1 MPQLGSAKY
10 IKEWIDTASA
20 PFPTKECLAALEVVG
35 IRTDYDLLL
44 QSDVLELT
52 PAALHSHIC
61 ALRMTVLAHFAS
73 PGRTAL
79 SLLEANR
86 QANNA
91 HGQGTGDMVIGS
103 GIRELD
109 TLLGG
114 GVRISQITEICGNE
128 GSGKTRIS
136 IEFTAAHLVPKPQ
149 QLQQAQQAQQ
159 QQQQQLAT
167 EEREIPRTKVYY
179 MSSSPLSIWRV
190 EQTLRR
196 RLKAYPAGSQ
206 DVMFRSAMERLI
218 VVDCEDID
226 ALLTFLYKYADARD
240 SLAAEEEQQQQQCN
254 ESTTDLLIID
264 SIRPLL
270 LNVIR
275 LEGDAS
281 IATHSVKT
289 VLRRITSVRAPA
301 RAAVIITNGVAQRND
316 WQTPASFRL
325 SHEQLAATRLQ
336 PSLGAAW
343 VLVSHVHLYLKRYD
357 QPSGDNSTSVT
368 NGLMHGQC
376 RTVAVVLKSHDSATA
391 GIAEFDF

>member
-10 IKEWIDTASA
+10 IKEWIDTAGT

-44 QSDVLELT
+44 QSDILELT

-73 PGRTAL
+73 PGCTAL

-91 HGQGTGDMVIGS
+91 HGQSTGDMVIGS

-128 GSGKTRIS
+128 GSGKTRMS
-136 IEFTAAHLVPKPQ
+136 IEFATAHLVPKPQ

-159 QQQQQLAT
+159 QQLAM

-196 RLKAYPAGSQ
+196 RLKTYPAGSQ

-218 VVDCEDID
+218 IVDCEDID

-240 SLAAEEEQQQQQCN
+240 SLAAEEEQQQCN

-281 IATHSVKT
+281 IATHAVKT

-301 RAAVIITNGVAQRND
+301 RVAVIITNGVAQRND
-316 WQTPASFRL
+316 WQTPASFGL

-357 QPSGDNSTSVT
+357 QPSADNSTSMT

-391 GIAEFDF
+391 RIAEFDF

>member
-1 MPQLGSAKY
+1 
-10 IKEWIDTASA
+10 
-20 PFPTKECLAALEVVG
+20 
-35 IRTDYDLLL
+35 
-44 QSDVLELT
+44 
-52 PAALHSHIC
+52 
-61 ALRMTVLAHFAS
+61 MTVLAHFAS

-91 HGQGTGDMVIGS
+91 HGQGTRDMVIGS

-128 GSGKTRIS
+128 GSGKTRMS
-136 IEFTAAHLVPKPQ
+136 IEFAAAHLVPKP
-149 QLQQAQQAQQ
+149 QQAQQAQQ
-159 QQQQQLAT
+159 QQQQLVM

-206 DVMFRSAMERLI
+206 DLMFRSAMERLI
-218 VVDCEDID
+218 IVDCEDID

-240 SLAAEEEQQQQQCN
+240 SLAAEEEQQQCN
-254 ESTTDLLIID
+254 EFTTDLLIID

-281 IATHSVKT
+281 IATYAVKT

-301 RAAVIITNGVAQRND
+301 RVAVIITNGVAQRND
-316 WQTPASFRL
+316 WQPLASFGL

-343 VLVSHVHLYLKRYD
+343 VLVSHVHLYLKRYEH
-357 QPSGDNSTSVT
+357 PSADNSASVT
-368 NGLMHGQC
+368 NGLIHGQC